1 MASPLVQVEQP
12 TFRLP
17 ADFNREARTAEL
29 VTRFAY
35 AESWRKQYDSKAL
48 EWYKLYRGWREKA
61 HIEGRSNLH
70 IPKTYEYL
78 DSIRARI
85 VKSFFSTR
93 PYLEFIPRPFV
104 GATPEIMA
112 ENAEKAKVASAL
124 VDEQLDRNG
133 IKRKFYDFITSVLI
147 FPAGIMSVGWR
158 VEDRTVRIPIP
169 RLANPIDVVY
179 NGAQPEFVVE
189 YQEISERVWD
199 DNEIQ
204 VVDYFDFWPDPRGY
218 DIDSCRFVFQRE
230 WLSREQIEQKLAVL
244 EEAGLGRVFP
254 IDWEKVHSVSNI
266 QDGRYERMSAVGLAP
281 ETTDGFWSDEKGVR
295 IGLTYEVLHYWED
308 QRYAMLINRCEL
320 AYEGQNP
327 YWKHGKK
334 PYVVASFEPLPN
346 EFYGMSAVE
355 IIQHLQEE
363 LNTQRNQRID
373 NASMVLNRMWKV
385 RRGADIDESELVSR
399 PHGII
404 YVDQPDDVTEIA
416 FSDVPS
422 SAYIE
427 GNVIERDMENALS
440 VPPVVRGAD
449 PTRQETATEVVTKS
463 SSAGI
468 RFDVKIMLFE
478 ELGIKRLAMLMDL
491 NNQQFLDQGRVVR
504 LFGEDASMKWVMVEP
519 GDLIGERDYLPS
531 GSNVDP
537 AANKELRRQQ
547 LIQLMALA
555 AQNPYIDRYEL
566 TKMLI
571 QSFDVRNVER
581 LLLPR
586 EVVEQQMAQM
596 ALQQMLHEQI
606 VAGRVP
612 ERQQNS
618 GRRQPQQPQQPVL
631 YGPTGQPISGGSVL

>member
-1 MASPLVQVEQP
+1 MASPLVQAEQP
-12 TFRLP
+12 MFRLP
-17 ADFNREARTAEL
+17 ADFDRGARTAEL

-48 EWYKLYRGWREKA
+48 EWYRLYRGWRQKA

-78 DSIRARI
+78 DAIRARI
-85 VKSFFSTR
+85 VKSFFATR
-93 PYLEFIPRPFV
+93 PYLEFIPRPFA
-104 GATPEIMA
+104 GATPELMA
-112 ENAEKAKVASAL
+112 VNAEKAKVASAL

-169 RLANPIDVVY
+169 RIANPIDVAY

-204 VVDYFDFWPDPRGY
+204 VVDYFDFWPDPKGY
-218 DIDSCRFVFQRE
+218 DLDSCRFVFQRE
-230 WLSREQIEQKLAVL
+230 WLSREQIEHKLAVL

-281 ETTDGFWSDEKGVR
+281 ETTDGFWADEKGVR

-308 QRYAMLINRCEL
+308 QRYALLINRCEL

-355 IIQHLQEE
+355 VIQHLQEE

-385 RRGADIDESELVSR
+385 RRGADIDESELVSK

-404 YVDQPDDVTEIA
+404 YVDQPDDVTEIS

-440 VPPVVRGAD
+440 VPSVVRGVD
-449 PTRQETATEVVTKS
+449 PSRQETATEIVTKS
-463 SSAGI
+463 SNAGV

-491 NNQQFLDQGRVVR
+491 NNQQFLDADRVVR
-504 LFGEDASMKWVMVEP
+504 LFGEDASMSWVMVEP

-566 TKMLI
+566 TKMLV

-596 ALQQMLHEQI
+596 ALQQMLHEQV

-618 GRRQPQQPQQPVL
+618 GSRQPPQPQQSVL

>member
-61 HIEGRSNLH
+61 YIEGRSNLH

-78 DSIRARI
+78 DAIRARI
-85 VKSFFSTR
+85 VKSFFATR
-93 PYLEFIPRPFV
+93 PYLEFIPRPFA

-112 ENAEKAKVASAL
+112 VNAEKAKVASAL

-147 FPAGIMSVGWR
+147 FPAGILSVGWR

-169 RLANPIDVVY
+169 RIANPIDVAY

-218 DIDSCRFVFQRE
+218 DLDSCRFVFQRE
-230 WLSREQIEQKLAVL
+230 WLSREQIEHKLTVL

-281 ETTDGFWSDEKGVR
+281 ETTDGFWADEKGVR

-373 NASMVLNRMWKV
+373 NASMILNRMWKV

-404 YVDQPDDVTEIA
+404 YVDQPDDVTEIS

-440 VPPVVRGAD
+440 VPSVVRGVD
-449 PTRQETATEVVTKS
+449 PSRQETATEIVTKTS
-463 SSAGI
+463 NAGV

-491 NNQQFLDQGRVVR
+491 NNQQFLDAARVVR
-504 LFGEDASMKWVMVEP
+504 LFGEDASMSWVMVEP

-566 TKMLI
+566 TKMLV

-596 ALQQMLHEQI
+596 AMQQMLHEQV

-618 GRRQPQQPQQPVL
+618 DRRQPQQPQQPVL